1 MPGDSPDPRARQVL
15 VVDAANVIG
24 SVPDGWWRDR
34 AGAVSRLRDSLG
46 PVAADGLPG
55 LPGPMDIVLV
65 VEGAAGRVESVPGVA
80 VVAAPRFGDGD
91 DAIVQVVAD
100 HRGEPVYV
108 VTADR
113 KLRDRVEALG
123 ATVLG
128 PKTLLGAAGPRD
140 RS

>member
-1 MPGDSPDPRARQVL
+1 MSGEPPDPKARPVL

-34 AGAVSRLRDSLG
+34 AGAVRRLRDSLG
-46 PVAADGLPG
+46 PVAAKGLPG
-55 LPGPMDIVLV
+55 LPGPLDIVLV
-65 VEGAAGRVESVPGVA
+65 VEGAARRVEPAPGVA
-80 VVAAPRFGDGD
+80 VVAAPRSGDGD

-100 HRGEPVYV
+100 RRGGPVYV

-113 KLRDRVEALG
+113 KLRDRVDALG

-128 PKTLLGAAGPRD
+128 PKTLLGATGARD